1 MRFRCSNYAP
11 GVRGEKLLDPFWIG
25 VVGTLIALAIIG
37 KAMLTMR
44 GQQKGRGLMLM
55 YTIMAAMF
63 IGVIWFIILK
73 LMPAA

>member
-1 MRFRCSNYAP
+1 
-11 GVRGEKLLDPFWIG
+11 
-25 VVGTLIALAIIG
+25 LAIIG

>member
-1 MRFRCSNYAP
+1 M
-11 GVRGEKLLDPFWIG
+11 DPFWIG

-63 IGVIWFIILK
+63 IGVIWFIILQ

>member
-1 MRFRCSNYAP
+1 M
-11 GVRGEKLLDPFWIG
+11 DPFWIG
-25 VVGTLIALAIIG
+25 VVGTLIALTIIG

-44 GQQKGRGLMLM
+44 VQQKGRGLMLM

-63 IGVIWFIILK
+63 IGGIWFIILK

>member
-1 MRFRCSNYAP
+1 M
-11 GVRGEKLLDPFWIG
+11 DPFWIG

-37 KAMLTMR
+37 QAMLTMR

>member
-1 MRFRCSNYAP
+1 M
-11 GVRGEKLLDPFWIG
+11 DPFWIG

-44 GQQKGRGLMLM
+44 VQQKGRGLMLM

-73 LMPAA
+73 LTPAA

>member
-1 MRFRCSNYAP
+1 M
-11 GVRGEKLLDPFWIG
+11 DPFWIG

-55 YTIMAAMF
+55 YTIMAAMC

>member
-1 MRFRCSNYAP
+1 M
-11 GVRGEKLLDPFWIG
+11 DPFWIG

>member
-1 MRFRCSNYAP
+1 M
-11 GVRGEKLLDPFWIG
+11 DPFWIG
-25 VVGTLIALAIIG
+25 VVGTLIALTIIG

-44 GQQKGRGLMLM
+44 VQQKGRGLMLM

>member
-1 MRFRCSNYAP
+1 M
-11 GVRGEKLLDPFWIG
+11 DPFWIG

-44 GQQKGRGLMLM
+44 VQQKGRGLMLM